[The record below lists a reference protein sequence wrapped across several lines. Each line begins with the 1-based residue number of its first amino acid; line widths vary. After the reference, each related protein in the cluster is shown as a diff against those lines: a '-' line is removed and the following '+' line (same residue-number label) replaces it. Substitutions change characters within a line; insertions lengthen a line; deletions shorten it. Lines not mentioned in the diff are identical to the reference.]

1 MVTSPNDEGI
11 VFPVS
16 KNCYHK
22 IEISIN
28 VFGYKNMYA
37 YPIYLS

>member
-16 KNCYHK
+16 KNSYHK
-22 IEISIN
+22 IEISID
-28 VFGYKNMYA
+28 VFGYKNM
-37 YPIYLS
+37 